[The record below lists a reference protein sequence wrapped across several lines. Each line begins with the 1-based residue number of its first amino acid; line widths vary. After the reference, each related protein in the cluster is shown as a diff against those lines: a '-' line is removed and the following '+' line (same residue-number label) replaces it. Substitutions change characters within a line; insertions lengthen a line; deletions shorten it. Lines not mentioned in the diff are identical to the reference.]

1 MVEFAFVLPIFL
13 LLVMGILDFGFL
25 FYNYI
30 SMENAA
36 RNAARVACVDYEDV
50 AYDSQEGGQ
59 GKIIKR
65 DLPLPSENATDKAFI
80 DWRDTRNI
88 TQTNDPLVAQICEY
102 CKKYSEQSG
111 KPVRTHV
118 IDGVEHLVDPW
129 GNPYNA
135 DMLYR
140 FHDEGIRKSLRDY
153 TVGGIVLWS
162 SGPNGIN
169 ENGGGDDIF
178 ELSRKTWCQ
187 RRGAADE

>member
-65 DLPLPSENATDKAFI
+65 DLPLPSENATDKAAYSSATEGGVPYSDGEKEICVQVARSIQRTGI
-80 DWRDTRNI
+80 DKEGVIVTVEYTYDTSEPIVNEPTTWKIANRYNGDVKV
-88 TQTNDPLVAQICEY
+88 TVQGDAHVLTPVLGVSANHMKKKLVSTSTF
-102 CKKYSEQSG
+102 K
-111 KPVRTHV
+111 
-118 IDGVEHLVDPW
+118 VEKQP
-129 GNPYNA
+129 
-135 DMLYR
+135 
-140 FHDEGIRKSLRDY
+140 EETS
-153 TVGGIVLWS
+153 
-162 SGPNGIN
+162 
-169 ENGGGDDIF
+169 
-178 ELSRKTWCQ
+178 
-187 RRGAADE
+187 